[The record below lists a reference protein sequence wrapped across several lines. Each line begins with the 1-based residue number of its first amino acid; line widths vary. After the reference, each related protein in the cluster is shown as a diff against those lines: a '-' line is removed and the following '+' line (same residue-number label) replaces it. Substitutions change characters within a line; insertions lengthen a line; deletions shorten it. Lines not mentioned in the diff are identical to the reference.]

1 MKSIKTIR
9 DAEAQS
15 HIQMYSENE
24 LFTGSTWLGKPVKT
38 VTELLPLLDS
48 RENITVLDLGC
59 GIGRNCIPVAQ
70 RFAGKC
76 CKIDCVDILPEAISI
91 LLKNAKKNN
100 VESAIE
106 GVVCPIDDYTIHP
119 GRYDLIIAVSALEH
133 MDSESSFYK
142 KLIEMRNGLKSGGLI
157 CIIMNTE
164 VSEQNITTGD
174 SLEPQFE
181 INIATQKLLDALHNT
196 FVSYEVIKETVCA
209 QSYEIPRG
217 NKTVTLKSNVV
228 TFAANRV
235 E

>member
-1 MKSIKTIR
+1 MSNKTIR
-9 DAEAQS
+9 EAEAQS

-24 LFTGSTWLGKPVKT
+24 LFTGSTWLSKPVKT
-38 VTELLPLLDS
+38 VIELLPLLDS
-48 RENITVLDLGC
+48 KGNITVLDLGC
-59 GIGRNCIPVAQ
+59 GVGRNCIPVAQ
-70 RFAGKC
+70 RFAEKHC
-76 CKIDCVDILPEAISI
+76 RIECVDILPEAISI
-91 LLKNAKKNN
+91 LSENAKKYN

-164 VSEQNITTGD
+164 VLEQSITTGD

-181 INIATQKLLDALHNT
+181 INIATQTLLDILHDT
-196 FVSYEVIKETVCA
+196 FRSHDIIKEAVCA
-209 QSYEIPRG
+209 QSYEVPRG
-217 NKTVTLKSNVV
+217 NITVMLKSNVV
-228 TFAANRV
+228 TFTARRV

>member
-1 MKSIKTIR
+1 MERIKKIR
-9 DAEAQS
+9 EAEAQS
-15 HIQMYSENE
+15 HIQMYRENE
-24 LFTGSTWLGKPVKT
+24 LFTGSTWLSKPVRT
-38 VTELLPLLDS
+38 VIDLLPLLDS
-48 RENITVLDLGC
+48 KDNITVLDLGC
-59 GIGRNCIPVAQ
+59 GVGRNCIPIAQ
-70 RFAGKC
+70 RFAGKS

-91 LLKNAKKNN
+91 LSENAKKYN

-106 GVVCPIDDYTIHP
+106 GIVCPIDDYTIHP
-119 GRYDLIIAVSALEH
+119 GRYDLIITVSALEH

-142 KLIEMRNGLKSGGLI
+142 KLTEIRNGLKSGGLI

-164 VSEQNITTGD
+164 VSEQSITTED